1 MKITLSLWD
10 IGGQE
15 RFDFFK
21 TDFFK
26 GTAVVGLVFDLSR
39 PDTFKNLDV
48 YFDDLRERS
57 GNIPIILV
65 GNKSDL
71 IKTIGETIPRD
82 IIIQILN
89 RNNLIDYI
97 ETSALKNINVNK
109 LFETLAFSA
118 LLDLRPRLGEIVESD
133 HVRFKVLLVGDA
145 SVGKS
150 SLIKEFI
157 EKHFDGNYK
166 ITVGLDLLVKDVY
179 ISDEDLP
186 EEAFEIIKDAI
197 AVEKKRI
204 KEIRKLEKI
213 SKVMAEET
221 GNPEIITEEIRD
233 DPQIMNLYKKRK
245 KKKKFYLFLVIASI
259 FLIIAILAILIS

>member
-1 MKITLSLWD
+1 M
-10 IGGQE
+10 
-15 RFDFFK
+15 
-21 TDFFK
+21 
-26 GTAVVGLVFDLSR
+26 
-39 PDTFKNLDV
+39 
-48 YFDDLRERS
+48 
-57 GNIPIILV
+57 
-65 GNKSDL
+65 
-71 IKTIGETIPRD
+71 
-82 IIIQILN
+82 
-89 RNNLIDYI
+89 
-97 ETSALKNINVNK
+97 
-109 LFETLAFSA
+109 
-118 LLDLRPRLGEIVESD
+118 ESD